1 MLYFGTECSIFEK
14 EIKYVAESLFRIMNL
29 KWRWIEISELKNL
42 KKKDFVIKY
51 LERFDKYAY

>member
-42 KKKDFVIKY
+42 KKKI
-51 LERFDKYAY
+51 LL